1 MTIRVAPE
9 AAARGRLTW
18 AETAVVN
25 GLGLYTLVIYGITY
39 YAIGAAAPA
48 MAKDFGTTTSAIFAL
63 MACALI
69 GTAAVAPRMGMLV
82 DRVGAGPVLFW
93 GAAVRAFALIGLAAA
108 PDLWTFA
115 VALIVVQACSIATEY
130 EAAFAA
136 AVQAH
141 GSEARSSVSLITLWG
156 GFASTAFW
164 PLTAAAMAQTS
175 WRTMFGAYAV
185 AMLMVC
191 VPVAAGVMRQAAAR
205 TRRDAGQAPSR
216 PEQPAPAGG
225 AASGDAARSL
235 YLPLLLA
242 FCFASIVTAMPVI
255 LPPMLEALGLGAS
268 AVLAGMLFGPAQ
280 TAARFLD
287 FAFSKRFSP
296 LAVAVFGTALLPVA
310 LAILIGGGTNLAT
323 AVAFS
328 ILFGAGN
335 GLAYVVRGTVVLA
348 VFDAREYAT
357 WLGRISRVRLV
368 VSAAVPFLLALV
380 MEQFGAT
387 AALSIC
393 LASGTIATM
402 FFALVWQRHGQIA
415 REREAD
421 AVRS

>member
-1 MTIRVAPE
+1 MTSSVAPE
-9 AAARGRLTW
+9 FAAPGRATW
-18 AETAVVN
+18 AETVVVN
-25 GLGLYTLVIYGITY
+25 GLGLYTLVVYGITY

-48 MAKDFGTTTSAIFAL
+48 MARDFGTTTSAVFAL

-69 GTAAVAPRMGMLV
+69 GTAALAPRVGRLV
-82 DRVGAGPVLFW
+82 DRVGAGPVLLW
-93 GAAVRAFALIGLAAA
+93 GAIARGIALIGLASAA
-108 PDLWTFA
+108 DLWTFA
-115 VALIVVQACSIATEY
+115 IALMAVQACSIATEY

-164 PLTAAAMAQTS
+164 PLTAAAMTYTS
-175 WRTMFGAYAV
+175 WRVTLGAYAI
-185 AMLMVC
+185 AMLVVC

-205 TRRDAGQAPSR
+205 ARRDAGRGPSR
-216 PEQPAPAGG
+216 PVSPKPNGG
-225 AASGDAARSL
+225 AITGTASRSL

-242 FCFASIVTAMPVI
+242 FCFSSVVTAMPVI
-255 LPPMLEALGLGAS
+255 LPPMLEALGHGGS

-287 FAFSKRFSP
+287 FAFSKRLSP
-296 LAVAVFGTALLPVA
+296 LSVAVFGTALLPVA
-310 LAILIGGGTNLAT
+310 LALLIGGGTNLGT
-323 AVAFS
+323 AVAFA
-328 ILFGAGN
+328 IVFGAGN

-357 WLGRISRVRLV
+357 WLGRISRVRLI

-380 MEQFGAT
+380 IEQFGAT

-393 LASGTIATM
+393 LASGTIATL
-402 FFALVWQRHGQIA
+402 FFALVWQRHGKLV
-415 REREAD
+415 REREAESE
-421 AVRS
+421 RL